1 MHHAYARGNDR
12 QDISSTVRIRDVY
25 LTLLGQVGKRCGW
38 RCLAYCLMRNHVHL
52 LARDAVEVLGV
63 GIHRLHGLYAQS
75 FNKRHRRSG
84 HLFQERFGSVPMESD
99 AQVLEVAR
107 YIARNP
113 VAAGLCGDAADWPWS
128 SHAAAFASAG
138 PAWLDTAR
146 LLEYFGQ
153 DGGDPLRRYA
163 DFVSKG
169 DSPPYRV

>member
-1 MHHAYARGNDR
+1 MHHAYARGNNR
-12 QDISSTVRIRDVY
+12 QDIFLDCTDRVVY
-25 LTLLGQVGKRCGW
+25 LTLLGQVVKRYRW
-38 RCLAYCLMRNHVHL
+38 RCLAFCLMRNHVHL
-52 LARDAVEVLGV
+52 LIETQVEVLGA

-75 FNKRHRRSG
+75 FNKRHGRCG

-99 AQVLEVAR
+99 QQILEVTR

-113 VAAGLCGDAADWPWS
+113 VAAGLCADAADWSWS
-128 SHAAAFASAG
+128 SHAAVLASGG
-138 PAWLDTAR
+138 PAWLDTGR

-169 DSPPYRV
+169 DCPP